1 MDDQFAYVPAAFAP
15 AYFGTA
21 LTDQRTG
28 GNRHYSVPNTHT
40 SCMWP
45 EGQLTC
51 RLLDAGARL
60 EPLRVSF
67 RIMAHAR
74 LNGGDPPPQTG
85 PRPTPHV
92 CAGRAASLP
101 AVVGQ
106 WSTDDVVLWLR
117 QVRPLALAL

>member
-1 MDDQFAYVPAAFAP
+1 MQCLSCGACVVQVSAFFRATPAPKPVA
-15 AYFGTA
+15 G
-21 LTDQRTG
+21 
-28 GNRHYSVPNTHT
+28 RHYAVVQGHER
-40 SCMWP
+40 CQWP

-74 LNGGDPPPQTG
+74 LNGGDHPPQTG

-92 CAGRAASLP
+92 CAGRVASLP

-117 QVRPLALAL
+117 QVRPLAL